1 MGDRA
6 HARAQRLPRLRSHME
21 LRVAARIVVPVLLR
35 AVQCCTMGEIA
46 WARTVSH
53 ADARLCR
60 AARLRRI
67 AVRVQIPRHA
77 MVGSDLLRAVRGVAN
92 LCMATP

>member
-6 HARAQRLPRLRSHME
+6 HARAQRLPCLRSHME

-35 AVQCCTMGEIA
+35 AVQRRAMGEIA
-46 WARTVSH
+46 WPRTVPH
-53 ADARLCR
+53 ADARLCC
-60 AARLRRI
+60 AAHLRRI

-77 MVGSDLLRAVRGVAN
+77 MVGAALLRAVRGVAY